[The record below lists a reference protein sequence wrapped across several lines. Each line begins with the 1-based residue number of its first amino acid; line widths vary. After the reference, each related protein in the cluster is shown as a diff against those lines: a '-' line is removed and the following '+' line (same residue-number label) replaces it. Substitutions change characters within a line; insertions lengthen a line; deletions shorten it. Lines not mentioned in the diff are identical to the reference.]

1 MELTT
6 RQRAALAAICD
17 TFAPGGDGL
26 PSASELGVV
35 EAVLDALALN
45 PREAERK
52 QVAQLMSLWDTPP
65 LTAIGGGG
73 FRRFSALPQEER
85 ERVLLSWCDS
95 RVPQRRAAFQALRK
109 GALLMYYTTP
119 GTDGD
124 RSPVWDAIGYRGP
137 LGPPAD
143 PPPRAIAP
151 IEPRAGETLT
161 CDVCVVGSGAGGGT
175 AAGVL
180 AAAGLDVL
188 VLEAGDYHDDAD
200 FDGAELSGYK
210 RLYMNGGGAASH
222 DQSVGLLAGTTLGG
236 GTVVNYTTSFRTPDE
251 VRQEWASQGAGTFA
265 TDEYER
271 SLDAVVDRL
280 GVNQEHGTPSARDE
294 VMQRGLTGLGWHSDR
309 MPRNVRGCDQGE
321 NCGYCGYGC
330 RLGAKQSTVKTWLL
344 DAHRAGAR
352 VAVKTRARRV
362 IVDGGAARGVE
373 AEVAGGGTVTVRARA
388 VVAACGSI
396 HTPALLK
403 RSGLGNP
410 NVGKHLRLH
419 PATVVWGVMDDEVRP
434 WEGTLQAIYS
444 DQHRDLDNG
453 YGLKYETA
461 PVHPSLLLAFGPWR
475 SAAQHAEM
483 MRSLAYTTPIGVL
496 LRDRDGGEVRVG
508 RDGQPVVRYR
518 LSDYDARHMRT
529 GIDGAAQILEA
540 AGARRVFSSH
550 AREVA
555 YEPGQSGDRAGFMRE
570 VDAAGFGPGRCTMFS
585 FHIMGSTRMG
595 GTPATSACDP
605 DGQTW
610 DVRDLVVC
618 DASAF
623 PTAPGVNPM
632 VSIEAT
638 AHMNASRLA
647 ARLAA

>member
-1 MELTT
+1 
-6 RQRAALAAICD
+6 

-26 PSASELGVV
+26 PAASELGVV
-35 EAVLDALALN
+35 DAVLDGLALN
-45 PREAERK
+45 PREAERR
-52 QVAQLMSLWDTPP
+52 QVAQLMALWDTPP
-65 LTAIGGGG
+65 LTAVGGGG
-73 FRRFSALPQEER
+73 WHRFSALPQADR

-119 GTDGD
+119 GTNGD
-124 RSPVWDAIGYRGP
+124 ANPAWDAIGYRGP
-137 LGPPAD
+137 LGPPQD
-143 PPPRAIAP
+143 PPPKAITP
-151 IEPRAGETLT
+151 IEPRAGETLE

-188 VLEAGDYHDDAD
+188 VLEAGGYYDDAD
-200 FDGAELSGYK
+200 FDGAELAGYT
-210 RLYMNGGGAASH
+210 RLYMNGGGSASH

-251 VRQEWASQGAGTFA
+251 VREEWAAQGAGVFA

-280 GVNQEHGTPSARDE
+280 GVNQEHSTPSARDE
-294 VMQRGLTGLGWHSDR
+294 VLQRGLTQLGWHSDR

-330 RLGAKQSTVKTWLL
+330 RLGAKQSTVKTWLR
-344 DAHRAGAR
+344 DAHEAGAR
-352 VAVKTRARRV
+352 VAVQTRARRV
-362 IVDGGAARGVE
+362 LVEGGAARGVE

-388 VVAACGSI
+388 VVAACGAI

-403 RSGLGNP
+403 RSGLSNP

-434 WEGTLQAIYS
+434 WEGTLQAVYS
-444 DQHRDLDNG
+444 DQHRDLDRG

-461 PVHPSLLLAFGPWR
+461 PVHPSLLVAFGPWR
-475 SAAQHAEM
+475 SAAQHAAM
-483 MRSLAYTTPIGVL
+483 MRALVHTTPIGVL
-496 LRDRDGGEVRVG
+496 LRDRDGGEVRVA
-508 RDGQPVVRYR
+508 RDGNPVVRYR
-518 LSDYDARHMRT
+518 LSDYDAAHMRT
-529 GIDGAAQILEA
+529 GLDGAAQILES
-540 AGARRVFSSH
+540 AGARRIFSSH
-550 AREVA
+550 SREVA
-555 YEPGQSGDRAGFMRE
+555 YDPGQSGDRARFMRE
-570 VDAAGFGPGRCTMFS
+570 ADSAGFGSGRCTMFS
-585 FHIMGSTRMG
+585 FHIMGSARMG
-595 GTPATSACDP
+595 GTPATSACDA

-647 ARLAA
+647 ARLAR